1 MLHQIERIDW
11 SVLKFIDGNCHNA
24 VTDTVFPFI
33 TYLGEGGAV
42 WLLLA
47 LGFILFGKKSG
58 WRSTGWAMVLAM
70 LAGLLI
76 GELALKNIICRPRP
90 FEYISSGMRLLI
102 PFPSGYSFPS
112 GHSCSSFAAAVVIF
126 RRDKR
131 WGPGAGRADCLF
143 PGVPVCP
150 LPLRRAGG
158 GAAGRAVRIGRR
170 GSVPESGQVLGEPG
184 RSREKM
190 KGPSGGWVLV
200 WGALWGREAAGC
212 QALAAE
218 AAAAC
223 GNA

>member
-47 LGFILFGKKSG
+47 LGLILFGKKSG

-102 PFPSGYSFPS
+102 PFPAGYSFPS

-131 WGPGAGRADCLF
+131 WGGVALVLAGLIAFSRVFLFVHFPSDVLAGALL
-143 PGVPVCP
+143 GVLC
-150 LPLRRAGG
+150 
-158 GAAGRAVRIGRR
+158 
-170 GSVPESGQVLGEPG
+170 VLGGVALYQRAARVWE
-184 RSREKM
+184 SR
-190 KGPSGGWVLV
+190 G
-200 WGALWGREAAGC
+200 EAG
-212 QALAAE
+212 QK
-218 AAAAC
+218 
-223 GNA
+223 